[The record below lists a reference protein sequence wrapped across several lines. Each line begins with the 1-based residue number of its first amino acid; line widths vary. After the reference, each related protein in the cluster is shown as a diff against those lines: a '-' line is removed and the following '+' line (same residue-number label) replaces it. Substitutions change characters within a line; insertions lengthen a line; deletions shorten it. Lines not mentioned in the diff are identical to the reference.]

1 MNTAI
6 PVKIRFWSLAL
17 GLILGCRSQP
27 IAPVLPKSSYAFT
40 TVSELPCLPVE
51 DQYKS
56 GTCWAFTM
64 ASFLESEII
73 RQSGRRID
81 LSEMHLVRNTYFDK
95 AEAHLMRH
103 GQLKFPLG
111 GLNPDPINTAIQYGL
126 VPNQAYTGL
135 VNGAT
140 QHDHMEMH
148 AKIEKIMARY
158 VSNSVQ
164 SNGWRAELTATM
176 DRHIGPDVPAFAY
189 NGESFTPARF
199 RDFTGLQLDQYVHL
213 TSFTHRPFYQ
223 PMVLAVPDNFSN
235 ALFQNVPLD
244 AYMQNLNHALD
255 RGFTVAVELDVS
267 EPTFSGDYGL
277 AVIAETDADAS
288 RILLDPLPEKQ
299 VTQAYRQQEFENY
312 HTNNDHN
319 VHLVGRVRDQTG
331 KVYFKAKNS
340 WSSKW
345 GRDGYVYL
353 SEAYVRLKVVYF
365 TLHQDALLPVTKQML
380 KL

>member
-1 MNTAI
+1 MKTL
-6 PVKIRFWSLAL
+6 PKQLLWSLL
-17 GLILGCRSQP
+17 LSLMLGCRSQTV
-27 IAPVLPKSSYAFT
+27 APVLPKSNYRFT
-40 TVSELPCLPVE
+40 TVSELPNLPVE

-56 GTCWAFTM
+56 GTCWAFAMT
-64 ASFLESEII
+64 SFLESEII

-81 LSEMHLVRNTYFDK
+81 LSEMYIVRNTYYDK
-95 AEAHLMRH
+95 AETHLMRH

-111 GLNPDPINTAIQYGL
+111 GLNPDPINTATRYGL

-140 QHDHMEMH
+140 KHDHLEMH
-148 AKIEKIMARY
+148 ANIEQIMARY
-158 VSNSVQ
+158 VSNAVQ
-164 SNGWRAELTATM
+164 SNGWRAELTSTM
-176 DRHIGPDVPAFAY
+176 DKHIGSDVPTFAY

-213 TSFTHRPFYQ
+213 TSFTHRPFYR
-223 PMVLAVPDNFSN
+223 PMVLAVQDNFSN

-244 AYMQNLNHALD
+244 VFMQNLNHALD

-267 EPTFSGDYGL
+267 EPMFSGDYGL
-277 AVIAETDADAS
+277 AVIPETDTDAS
-288 RILLDPLPEKQ
+288 RILLDPLPEKTI
-299 VTQAYRQQEFENY
+299 TQAYRQQEFENY

-319 VHLVGRVRDQTG
+319 VHLVGRVQDQTG

-340 WSSKW
+340 WSTKW
-345 GRDGYVYL
+345 GKEGYVYL
-353 SEAYVRLKVVYF
+353 SEAYVRLKVVYI
-365 TLHQDALLPVTKQML
+365 TLHQDALLPATKQMI